1 MTQDF
6 NLQLRQSMRN
16 LLDGLEEADMNFSN
30 VVFTTVY
37 LRDIKDFDT
46 MNNLYKTFFKGGY
59 PARTTVQ
66 QNFDSSAEAAEQL
79 SFIAVKPAKQ

>member
-1 MTQDF
+1 M
-6 NLQLRQSMRN
+6 
-16 LLDGLEEADMNFSN
+16 GFSD

-59 PARTTVQ
+59 PTRTTIQ
-66 QNFDSSAEAAEQL
+66 QNFDSSAEDAEQI
-79 SFIAVKPAKQ
+79 SFIAVKTTNQ